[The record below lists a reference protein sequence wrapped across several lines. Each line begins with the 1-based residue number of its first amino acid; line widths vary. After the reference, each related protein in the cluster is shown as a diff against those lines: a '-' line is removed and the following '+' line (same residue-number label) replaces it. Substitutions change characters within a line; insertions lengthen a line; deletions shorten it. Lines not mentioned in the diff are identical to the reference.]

1 MKIPVTVTVGIGAW
15 MVHYKTS
22 LIACPH
28 VDDIIEVNGISVTC
42 ERVCIGSDD
51 VRVHETVR
59 FQSEAALDEYI
70 EMRWT
75 R

>member
-51 VRVHETVR
+51 VRAR
-59 FQSEAALDEYI
+59 Q
-70 EMRWT
+70 
-75 R
+75 